1 MIVSQAFQVPM
12 IQLGTEKTTTVLGSH
27 IDEVIPGIILGD
39 SLSTFLRKP
48 HV

>member
-1 MIVSQAFQVPM
+1 MLASQALQVPM

-27 IDEVIPGIILGD
+27 IDEVIPGMTMGD
-39 SLSTFLRKP
+39 SLSTILRRP